1 MKSFRKILSVAIA
14 AALLFSAY
22 AVVTV
27 PVSAANELPAG
38 WEFQPMSDVKGICSQ
53 QGLSGRPFVQ
63 TDYGIAA
70 DGSLLVRSD
79 VYSGMAVSTSKKIPF
94 TTATPITATVLI
106 GDMVLDTA
114 TSIGGL
120 NENCANTGYGA
131 APVYGHSINLS
142 DDKSVLSGHGYAS
155 KVFYDSGISIKF
167 FMCKTGADAGK
178 IVVYPSVNGVSTSNN
193 TYVSGVTFSPA
204 DEVTF
209 SFEIS
214 GSNVLVYY
222 TKAGGSKTL
231 LNTMSGA
238 AAFFSSGSSYLSFAS
253 DSYGNDRTYDMTVK
267 KVNGVSFSSFD
278 GFVKVID
285 VDSLTPSN
293 ADNQGIVTN
302 NGKEISF
309 DFSKGTTPMAGT
321 SLFDKVT
328 VDGLTLSFRASKASV
343 ANVSYF
349 GIFLSKTKP
358 TAFTAS
364 VIGGNH
370 GPNSDKNSTLAI
382 TFRGNNPYLNVV
394 SACISELLFENK
406 VLENSTCELKFTK
419 NENGKY
425 TVKLNNVA
433 LSYSHNGAVAEFDLS
448 SVVDENGKAY
458 LTFAG
463 MSTVAAGS
471 KATVSK
477 INGFDAAAFSAEK
490 DTAERAGYVV
500 GASFRKSSATT
511 TQGLR
516 FLVEVARKKNAND
529 SKIVEYGAL
538 IIPSDL
544 IDRPE
549 DLKITQSGKIVSAAR
564 PQGVSYTRIVCEKYH
579 SVTPEY
585 VQFTAVLI
593 GIPADKLSRNF
604 TVVGYITYEDGTT
617 VYTNSLSRSVNYVKM
632 ICNEQIAPPEIDQSK
647 GDNYIDMSTVLTP
660 AASASA
666 ASGSAVSNV
675 TALKNLISS
684 LDSTREY
691 VFCFKNGYYGL
702 NGAVTFPANVTLMF
716 DESSSLYCLYG
727 TTPVFNCKN
736 IITEGDQCVL
746 YLNPT
751 AYGNNFTKMAY
762 VRPEWFGAKV
772 NDNVNDASAFNVAA
786 HFGVPV
792 LLSAGTYNIDSAVAV
807 PYWFTLMGES
817 KDKTAT
823 VRIAAGITAFTVSDP
838 SGLGY
843 CGHVENVKFEGAARS
858 ANTALAYYG
867 KHNAYSRFDVFNC
880 EFKDLNKGIFYE
892 YSGGCVSEGLIFNN
906 VGTCIDVGQYSMF
919 LYIRNCKA
927 YDSGYFVYNDQ
938 PETNGVANGIQITD
952 CETVRMTQAS
962 VHITRNQTTF
972 VINCKFNS
980 VSGYGIH
987 FTNCYDSRIDNNV
1000 ITGSGTCGIFLQTS
1014 TGRETVTNNQVTGFA
1029 TGIALSRNTAVVA
1042 RSGSYVYNN
1051 VIRGA
1056 ATAALELRSL
1066 NDAKIIGNAIRECG
1080 RGLIGSSNTGTM
1092 VCRNSFNGTGSDALL
1107 ANDGQILSGL
1117 VGANV
1122 FGVNG

>member
-1 MKSFRKILSVAIA
+1 MNSIKRALSVLIA
-14 AALLFSAY
+14 VALVITASVVIAVPAVAAD
-22 AVVTV
+22 T
-27 PVSAANELPAG
+27 LPSG
-38 WEFQPMSDVKGICSQ
+38 WEFQPMSDVKGICAA
-53 QGLSGRPFVQ
+53 QGLSARPFVQ

-70 DGSLLVRSD
+70 DGSFLIRSD
-79 VYSGMAVSTSKKIPF
+79 VYSGMAISTSKQIPF
-94 TTATPITATVLI
+94 TAANSVTTTVVI
-106 GDMVLDTA
+106 GDMVKDTA
-114 TSIGGL
+114 TATGGL
-120 NENCANTGYGA
+120 NEFCADSGYGH

-142 DDKSVLSGHGYAS
+142 ADKSVLSGHGYAS
-155 KVFYDSGISIKF
+155 KVFYDNGISLKF
-167 FMCKTGADAGK
+167 FMSKTEGK
-178 IVVYPSVNGVSTSNN
+178 IVVYPTVNGVSTSNKAP
-193 TYVSGVTFSPA
+193 VSGVTFTPGE
-204 DEVTF
+204 EVTF
-209 SFEIS
+209 SFELS
-214 GSNVLVYY
+214 GNNVLVYY

-231 LNTMSGA
+231 LNTMTGA
-238 AAFFSSGSSYLSFAS
+238 AAVFAGGKTYLSYAA

-267 KVNGVSFSSFD
+267 KVNGVSVSEFD
-278 GFVKVID
+278 GFEKQID
-285 VDSLTPSN
+285 VTTLTPSN
-293 ADNQGIVTN
+293 TNNQGVVTN
-302 NGKEISF
+302 DGKNLSF
-309 DFSKGTTPMAGT
+309 DFSKGTTPMAG
-321 SLFDKVT
+321 SVIASKVT
-328 VDGLTLSFRASKASV
+328 VNGLTVSFRASKA
-343 ANVSYF
+343 AIENASYF
-349 GIFLSKTKP
+349 GIFLSKDKP
-358 TAFTAS
+358 TAFAAN

-370 GPNSDKNSTLAI
+370 GPNVDMSSALAF
-382 TFRGNNPYLNVV
+382 TFRGTSHYLDAVT
-394 SACISELLFENK
+394 AGISELLLDNK
-406 VLENSTCELKFTK
+406 ILENSTCEIKFIK
-419 NENGKY
+419 NDNGKY
-425 TVKLNNVA
+425 TVKINNIAVT
-433 LSYSHNGAVAEFDLS
+433 YGGAEVELDLS
-448 SVVDENGKAY
+448 GVVDINGQAY

-463 MSTVAAGS
+463 MSTEAAGS

-477 INGFDAAAFSAEK
+477 INGVDAVSFTEES
-490 DTAERAGYVV
+490 DTGARAGYVV
-500 GASFRKSSATT
+500 GASFRKKTEGT
-511 TQGLR
+511 EGLR
-516 FLVEVARKKNAND
+516 FLIEVARKKNANN

-538 IIPSDL
+538 IIPADL
-544 IDRPE
+544 IDDPST
-549 DLKITQSGKIVSAAR
+549 LKMTESGKIVSSAR

-617 VYTNSLSRSVNYVKM
+617 VYTNSLSRSVSYVKRLSKEE
-632 ICNEQIAPPEIDQSK
+632 IKPEEIKGSVDQLQ

-660 AASASA
+660 AATAAAASSSA
-666 ASGSAVSNV
+666 ASNV
-675 TALKNLISS
+675 TALNSLINS
-684 LDSTREY
+684 LDSTKEY
-691 VFCFKNGYYGL
+691 VLCFKNGYYGL

-751 AYGNNFTKMAY
+751 AYGGNFTKMAY

-792 LLSAGTYNIDSAVAV
+792 LLSAGTYNIDSAVTV

-817 KDKTAT
+817 KDKTTT

-838 SGLGY
+838 SGAGY

-919 LYIRNCKA
+919 LYMRNCKA

-987 FTNCYDSRIDNNV
+987 FVNCYDSRIDNNV

-1029 TGIALSRNTAVVA
+1029 TGIALTRNTAVA
-1042 RSGSYVYNN
+1042 RSASYVYNN

-1056 ATAALELRSL
+1056 VTAAIELRSL

-1080 RGLIGSSNTGTM
+1080 RGLIGSSNNGTM
-1092 VCRNSFNGTGSDALL
+1092 VCRNSFNGTGSDAML

-1117 VGANV
+1117 VGANA

>member
-1 MKSFRKILSVAIA
+1 MNSIKRALSVLIA
-14 AALLFSAY
+14 VALVITASVVI
-22 AVVTV
+22 AVPAV
-27 PVSAANELPAG
+27 AANELPSG
-38 WEFQPMSDVKGICSQ
+38 WEFQAMSDVKGICAA
-53 QGLSGRPFVQ
+53 QGLSARPFVH

-70 DGSLLVRSD
+70 DGSFLIRSD
-79 VYSGMAVSTSKKIPF
+79 AYSGMAISTSKQIPF
-94 TTATPITATVLI
+94 TAANPLTTTVVI
-106 GDMVLDTA
+106 GDMVKDTV
-114 TSIGGL
+114 TVTGGL
-120 NENCANTGYGA
+120 NESCADSGYGH

-142 DDKSVLSGHGYAS
+142 ADKSVLSGHGYAS
-155 KVFYDSGISIKF
+155 KVFYDNGISLKF
-167 FMCKTGADAGK
+167 FMSKTEGK
-178 IVVYPSVNGVSTSNN
+178 IVVYPTLNGVSTSNKAP
-193 TYVSGVTFSPA
+193 VSGVTFTPGE
-204 DEVTF
+204 EVTF
-209 SFEIS
+209 SFELS
-214 GSNVLVYY
+214 GADVLVYY

-231 LNTMSGA
+231 LNTMTGA
-238 AAFFSSGSSYLSFAS
+238 AAVFANGKTYLSYAA
-253 DSYGNDRTYDMTVK
+253 DSYGSDRTYDMTVK
-267 KVNGVSFSSFD
+267 KVNGVAVSEFD
-278 GFVKVID
+278 GFEKQLSVS
-285 VDSLTPSN
+285 SLTPTN
-293 ADNQGIVTN
+293 EGNQGIVTN
-302 NGKEISF
+302 DGKSFIF
-309 DFSKGTTPMAGT
+309 DFSKGTTPMAG
-321 SLFDKVT
+321 SVIANKVT
-328 VDGLTLSFRASKASV
+328 VNGLTVSFRTSKTTV
-343 ANVSYF
+343 KDVLSYF
-349 GIFLSKTKP
+349 GIFLSKDKP
-358 TAFTAS
+358 TAFKVN

-370 GPNSDKNSTLAI
+370 GPNVDMSSALAVA
-382 TFRGNNPYLNVV
+382 FSGASHYLDVMT
-394 SACISELLFENK
+394 AGISELSVDNK
-406 VLENSTCELKFTK
+406 VLENSTCELKFVK
-419 NENGKY
+419 NDNGKY
-425 TVKLNNVA
+425 TVKLNNIP
-433 LSYSHNGAVAEFDLS
+433 LSYNGTAVEFDLS
-448 SVVDENGKAY
+448 SVVDINGQAY

-463 MSTVAAGS
+463 MSAEAAGL

-477 INGFDAAAFSAEK
+477 INGVNATSFTEES
-490 DTAERAGYVV
+490 DTGVRAGYVV
-500 GASFRKSSATT
+500 GASFRRSSATT

-564 PQGVSYTRIVCEKYH
+564 PGGVSYTRIVCEKYH

-593 GIPADKLSRNF
+593 GIPEDKLSRNF

-617 VYTNSLSRSVNYVKM
+617 VYTNSLSRSVNYVKY
-632 ICNEQIAPPEIDQSK
+632 ICNEQIAPPEIDLSK

-660 AASASA
+660 AASSSA
-666 ASGSAVSNV
+666 ASGSAASNV
-675 TALKNLISS
+675 TALKNLINS
-684 LDSTREY
+684 LDSSKEY

-736 IITEGDQCVL
+736 VITEGDQCVL

-751 AYGNNFTKMAY
+751 AYGENFTNMAF

-786 HFGVPV
+786 HFGLPV
-792 LLSAGTYNIDSAVAV
+792 LLSAGTYNIDSAVTV

-817 KDKTAT
+817 KEKTAT
-823 VRIAAGITAFTVSDP
+823 VKIASGITAFTVSDA
-838 SGLGY
+838 SGAGY

-858 ANTALAYYG
+858 ANTALAFYG

-892 YSGGCVSEGLIFNN
+892 YSGGCIAEGLIFNN

-919 LYIRNCKA
+919 LYMRNCKA

-962 VHITRNQTTF
+962 VHVTRNQTTF

-987 FTNCYDSRIDNNV
+987 FINCYDSRIDNNV
-1000 ITGSGTCGIFLQTS
+1000 ITGSGTCGIFLETS
-1014 TGRETVTNNQVTGFA
+1014 TGRETVTNNQVTGLA
-1029 TGIALSRNTAVVA
+1029 TGIALSRNTSVA
-1042 RSGSYVYNN
+1042 TRSGSYVYNN
-1051 VIRGA
+1051 VIKGA
-1056 ATAALELRSL
+1056 ATAAIELRSL
-1066 NDAKIIGNAIRECG
+1066 NDAKIIGNAIRDCG
-1080 RGLIGSSNTGTM
+1080 RGLIGSSNKGTM

-1107 ANDGQILSGL
+1107 ASDGGIGSGL
-1117 VGANV
+1117 VGANT